1 MEYVSIGLLILVSYL
16 IVYSIVNRICK
27 CVEQYISIKTFGK
40 ILSKGANINDLI
52 YFISLINRKK

>member
-40 ILSKGANINDLI
+40 LLSKGANINDLI
-52 YFISLINRKK
+52 SLINRKND